1 MQVCSLLDFSKKS
14 GFPNFLAAPGFD
26 YRFVV
31 TKAVFYSRHKTKKS
45 SFFVFIFCKTLFYSD
60 TKQKVG
66 PKFLCFGILKHK
78 KGSKFV
84 SEERRN
90 TKHKIVHGE
99 EGGRMACSSG
109 RVEWEG
115 DRFQ

>member
-1 MQVCSLLDFSKKS
+1 MLLRLFSIVDTKQKN
-14 GFPNFLAAPGFD
+14 PLFLF
-26 YRFVV
+26 
-31 TKAVFYSRHKTKKS
+31 
-45 SFFVFIFCKTLFYSD
+45 SFFVKPFSIVTQNK
-60 TKQKVG
+60 KVG
-66 PKFLCFGILKHK
+66 PKFLCFRILKHK
-78 KGSKFV
+78 KGSNFV